1 MTEDPKEME
10 DLYPGRKEDA
20 LVKQMKERLDCWFW
34 RQYANYP
41 VTV

>member
-10 DLYPGRKEDA
+10 DLYPGRKEDT
-20 LVKQMKERLDCWFW
+20 LVKQMKERLDCWFR